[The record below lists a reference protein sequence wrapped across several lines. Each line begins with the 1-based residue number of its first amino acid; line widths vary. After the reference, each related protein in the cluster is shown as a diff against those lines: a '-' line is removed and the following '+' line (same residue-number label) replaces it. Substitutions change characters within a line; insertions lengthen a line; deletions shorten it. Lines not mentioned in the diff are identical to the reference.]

1 MTICGLLRLDGE
13 PADPAVLHA
22 MGAASTVPMPGRRW
36 ALVDGP
42 FGVVA
47 AAEPA
52 LGPAPAVAV
61 DDRGLVVALDGGLGG
76 SGGGGR
82 GGGAGGG
89 APAGDAAWLLG
100 RYQRDGEGRFDGL
113 AGDWVTAVW
122 DGPRRRLVCARGML
136 SLRRLLTWCDGRT
149 FVFGTELRHLLAAG
163 APARLH
169 QPFLAE
175 LLARSVTT
183 FHETLLA
190 GVERLPAGELVVA
203 TVGGLPVRRGFDTL
217 RSVRAAARAV
227 DLDTAATGL
236 RPRLEAALAA
246 ALDGDATG
254 VLVSGGV
261 DSSAVTA
268 LARRLGA
275 TGRSRGRLVP
285 VAVVFPGAAHDES
298 AWLDELDGHLGTRT
312 QRLLP
317 APYDWDRWR
326 ASTALA
332 WEPPPSPSAALV
344 ADALGLLARQGV
356 RVALTGEGGDD
367 WFRGWRWH
375 WPDLLRAGRL
385 AALWRESG
393 GGPRT
398 PRATAR
404 RVARL
409 GRDGA
414 MPLLRRPD
422 PPAPP
427 AWLDRRWLARLG
439 VRDRLAAALAAD
451 RSGFAS
457 HDQRG
462 RWLLPV
468 QRLGAP
474 VYETAQQRHTTLGID
489 WRHPLRDRRVVEYV
503 LGLHGSVLFDPAVSK
518 PLLRRAARDVL
529 PPAIGRRHGK
539 GRFDAVYLDAMA
551 ARQGPRA
558 LAGHA
563 MVREGWVDLEAAR
576 RCYEYAAGRHRA
588 GLAPTGRH
596 DSVTSLWP
604 LFALAAWLD
613 AVAVS

>member
-22 MGAASTVPMPGRRW
+22 MRAASTVPMPGQRRV
-36 ALVDGP
+36 LVDGP

-47 AAEPA
+47 VAEPA

-61 DDRGLVVALDGGLGG
+61 DDRGLMVALDGRLGG
-76 SGGGGR
+76 PWPGGGGP
-82 GGGAGGG
+82 GEAAAGGA
-89 APAGDAAWLLG
+89 ARLLA
-100 RYQRDGEGRFDGL
+100 RYDRDGESGFDGL

-122 DGPRRRLVCARGML
+122 DRPRRRLLCARAML
-136 SLRRLLTWCDGRT
+136 ALRRLLTWCDGRT
-149 FVFGTELRHLLAAG
+149 FAFGTELRHLLAAG
-163 APARLH
+163 APARLN
-169 QPFLAE
+169 QAFLAE
-175 LLARSVTT
+175 LLSRSVTT

-203 TVGGLPVRRGFDTL
+203 AVGGRPARRGFDTL
-217 RSVRAAARAV
+217 RSVRAAPRAV
-227 DLDTAATGL
+227 DLDTAAAGL

-254 VLVSGGV
+254 ALVSGGV
-261 DSSAVTA
+261 DSSTVTA
-268 LARRLGA
+268 LAHRLGT
-275 TGRSRGRLVP
+275 TGRSRGRLLP

-317 APYDWDRWR
+317 RPYDWARWR
-326 ASTALA
+326 ASTALT

-344 ADALGLLARQGV
+344 DDALGLLARQGV
-356 RVALTGEGGDD
+356 QVALTGEGGDD

-385 AALWRESG
+385 GALWRESG
-393 GGPRT
+393 DGPRT
-398 PRATAR
+398 TRALAR

-409 GRDGA
+409 GRDA
-414 MPLLRRPD
+414 AAPLLRRPAPQG
-422 PPAPP
+422 PPE
-427 AWLDRRWLARLG
+427 WLDRRWLARLG
-439 VRDRLAAALAAD
+439 VRDRQAAALAAD

-468 QRLGAP
+468 QRLAAP
-474 VYETAQQRHTTLGID
+474 VYETAQQRHTALGID
-489 WRHPLRDRRVVEYV
+489 WRHPLRERRVVEYV

-518 PLLRRAARDVL
+518 PLLRRVARDVL

-551 ARQGPRA
+551 ARQGTRA

-563 MVREGWVDLEAAR
+563 LVREGWVDLEAAR
-576 RCYEYAAGRHRA
+576 RCYQHAVGRHRA

-613 AVAVS
+613 EVAVS